1 MLRNYILVWL
11 IITFGGSLINTF
23 YWWLDE
29 MIFNTPDPNFNYGPD
44 YFIGVFVIG
53 FIASSLCS
61 FPSIFI
67 IYLIEVWK
75 KIPFTI
81 WLHAVIL
88 AINIVGI
95 YLFTGLDKSAV
106 IGFLGYEFAGIVGY
120 FYFVYSKQNKLKD
133 HELLDS

>member
-1 MLRNYILVWL
+1 MLRNYIFVWL
-11 IITFGGSLINTF
+11 TVIFGGSLINTF

-29 MIFNTPDPNFNYGPD
+29 MIFSTPDQNYNYGPD
-44 YFIGVFVIG
+44 YYIGVFVIG

-95 YLFTGLDKSAV
+95 YLFPGFDEDAL
-106 IGFLGYEFAGIVGY
+106 IGFLGYEFVGIIGY
-120 FYFVYSKQNKLKD
+120 YVFVYRKQKQVED